1 AIIPQGCTV
10 ANPNLTD
17 CANALGNL
25 FHSNLSSTWSTERL
39 ANGGLFQLNTF
50 EEVKLGLTGNAYY
63 GFDTLSLGLPGS
75 GLPALTSQLVAGI
88 ATNDFWLGSLGLSPV
103 PFNFSNF
110 DDPIPSLLTSL
121 HNQSLIPSLS
131 WAYSAGA
138 NYQSP
143 PVFGNLT
150 LGGYDATRFTPS
162 NVSFPFGS
170 DFSRDLL
177 VSLESITYDTLSS
190 SPLLGDRIDVF
201 IDSLVT
207 EIWLPV
213 STCQA
218 FETAFFLVWDD
229 VAQLYPVNET
239 LHKNLLA
246 QNPVFAF
253 TLGQAGGG
261 GNDTV
266 AIALPYAAFDLFIT
280 QPAANS
286 TSRYFPL
293 KQAQNSTQCTLGR
306 TFLQEAYIIA
316 DYDRHNFS
324 VSQAL
329 FPPNQSPQQL
339 VAIHSPSDDARE
351 RRRGLGAGGIAG
363 TVIAAIAVLALC
375 IAGIFWLRRRSGR
388 AGQSSVPAADE
399 KAQEAMQPLAPA
411 KYEVSGEVGRHEL
424 DEDYARKPELGA
436 GGAIN
441 ELLAVPE
448 HKVHEMGLPE
458 VPVELEAPIR

>member
-1 AIIPQGCTV
+1 MPSIQDFVVGGCLLINLTRIARAAPNSSALPLSIPPSGYWTIIPQGCTV

-17 CANALGNL
+17 CDNARGNL
-25 FHSNLSSTWSTERL
+25 FRSNLSSTWSTERL

-63 GFDTLSLGLPGS
+63 GFDS
-75 GLPALTSQLVAGI
+75 
-88 ATNDFWLGSLGLSPV
+88 
-103 PFNFSNF
+103 
-110 DDPIPSLLTSL
+110 
-121 HNQSLIPSLS
+121 
-131 WAYSAGA
+131 
-138 NYQSP
+138 SP
-143 PVFGNLT
+143 PVFGSLT
-150 LGGYDATRFTPS
+150 LGGYDASRFTPS

-207 EIWLPV
+207 EIWLPI

-229 VAQLYPVNET
+229 AAQLYPVNET

-246 QNPVFAF
+246 QNPVFTF
-253 TLGQAGGG
+253 TLGQAGGE

-266 AIALPYAAFDLFIT
+266 AISLPYATFDLFIT
-280 QPAANS
+280 QPAVNS
-286 TSRYFPL
+286 ISRYFPL
-293 KQAQNSTQCTLGR
+293 KQAQNSTQYTLGR

-339 VAIHSPSDDARE
+339 VAIRSPSDDARE
-351 RRRGLGAGGIAG
+351 RHRGLGAGAIAG
-363 TVIAAIAVLALC
+363 IVIAAIAILALC
-375 IAGIFWLRRRSGR
+375 IAGIFRLRRRSGR
-388 AGQSSVPAADE
+388 TGQLSVPSADE

-411 KYEVSGEVGRHEL
+411 KYEVSGEAGRHEL
-424 DEDYARKPELGA
+424 DADYARKPELGA

>member
-1 AIIPQGCTV
+1 MPSMQDFVVGGCLLISLTRIARAAPNSSALPLSIPPSGYWTIIPQGCTV

-17 CANALGNL
+17 CDNARGNL
-25 FHSNLSSTWSTERL
+25 FRSNLSSTWSTERL

-75 GLPALTSQLVAGI
+75 GLPTLTSQL
-88 ATNDFWLGSLGLSPV
+88 
-103 PFNFSNF
+103 
-110 DDPIPSLLTSL
+110 
-121 HNQSLIPSLS
+121 
-131 WAYSAGA
+131 
-138 NYQSP
+138 SP
-143 PVFGNLT
+143 PVFGSLT
-150 LGGYDATRFTPS
+150 LGGYDASRFTPS

-207 EIWLPV
+207 EIWLPI

-229 VAQLYPVNET
+229 AAQLYPVNET

-246 QNPVFAF
+246 QIPVLTF

-266 AIALPYAAFDLFIT
+266 AISLPYATFDLFIT
-280 QPAANS
+280 QPAVNS

-293 KQAQNSTQCTLGR
+293 KQAQNSTQYTLGR

-351 RRRGLGAGGIAG
+351 RHRGLGAGAIAG
-363 TVIAAIAVLALC
+363 MVIAAIAILALC
-375 IAGIFWLRRRSGR
+375 IAGIFRLRRRSGR
-388 AGQSSVPAADE
+388 AGQLSVPSADE

-411 KYEVSGEVGRHEL
+411 KYEVSGEAGRHEL